1 MKKVMLLLFVWIT
14 IANAAKPGEFL
25 KLDPFCVTVDKKG
38 ISTGVYTWYIPT
50 DNLVGNQI
58 IGQFYRFD
66 KRPLKQF
73 LFDDSEL
80 DKFLANYGKEFICYG
95 PGNYFLVERGNKII
109 LISVN
114 RIIDSFE
121 KNEYW
126 NPNEILIPVL
136 NRDFMKIYIPMEKLE
151 ST

>member
-1 MKKVMLLLFVWIT
+1 
-14 IANAAKPGEFL
+14 
-25 KLDPFCVTVDKKG
+25 
-38 ISTGVYTWYIPT
+38 
-50 DNLVGNQI
+50 
-58 IGQFYRFD
+58 
-66 KRPLKQF
+66 
-73 LFDDSEL
+73 
-80 DKFLANYGKEFICYG
+80 
-95 PGNYFLVERGNKII
+95 
-109 LISVN
+109 VN